1 MTTLL
6 IRILDVG
13 GLLVMLVGTLLLRA
27 LLVPLAGLTA
37 GICVVLVLCRMLVD
51 KDYRKSSF
59 MSELD
64 KQKLLDGN
72 GS

>member
-6 IRILDVG
+6 IRVLDVG
-13 GLLVMLVGTLLLRA
+13 GLLVALVGILALRV

-37 GICVVLVLCRMLVD
+37 GICVVLVLFRMLVD